1 MAVSYIWP
9 LSLPQKPNTN
19 YSESGGV
26 LIIRSPTDAGP
37 AKQRR
42 RGNKP
47 QVLSMNFDMTDAQV
61 STFETFVKDTIKG
74 VARFG
79 FSHPRTNAS
88 IEVRIVPSGDGE
100 LYQLQYLSPGYW
112 TVTFSMEVL
121 P

>member
-61 STFETFVKDTIKG
+61 LLDLVSLIQEQMLLLKL
-74 VARFG
+74 
-79 FSHPRTNAS
+79 
-88 IEVRIVPSGDGE
+88 E
-100 LYQLQYLSPGYW
+100 LFLLVMVNFTSYNICLRVIGQ
-112 TVTFSMEVL
+112 
-121 P
+121 